1 MSSCEVQEPQNI
13 QPMISSFLYT
23 LFYAFNAN
31 LNFQC
36 RPISILFPLHI
47 SSTSSYQVLLNT
59 PLTQNCYN
67 LLTNSNK
74 NNRKQFPFS
83 LRRRSGKT
91 LLRKKKIKVSRNAL
105 EDSGF
110 RECVG
115 VESCRARSSSKNKNK
130 QKAPESRKQHAS

>member
-1 MSSCEVQEPQNI
+1 MLL
-13 QPMISSFLYT
+13 SFPST

-36 RPISILFPLHI
+36 RPIFFLFHLHILFTQSH
-47 SSTSSYQVLLNT
+47 QVLQNT
-59 PLTQNCYN
+59 PLPQNCYK

-74 NNRKQFPFS
+74 NNRKQFPFL